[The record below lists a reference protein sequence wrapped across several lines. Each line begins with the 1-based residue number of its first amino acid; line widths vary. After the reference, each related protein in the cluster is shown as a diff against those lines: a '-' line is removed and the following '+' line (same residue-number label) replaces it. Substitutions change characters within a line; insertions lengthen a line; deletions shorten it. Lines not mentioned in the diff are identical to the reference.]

1 MSPKSLF
8 LHKQGMEKC
17 NYRIKVIIIPNF
29 RSGSSFLG
37 SLMSAGARVTYV
49 YEPFFGVFINGT
61 DIQDFIERNDVAA
74 SQLIR
79 QNLTDLFDCRT
90 VYVKRRE
97 KHKNI
102 KNCKKSPARVIK
114 TIRVRCNQVESWIG
128 RTDIKV
134 KVTTDK

>member
-1 MSPKSLF
+1 
-8 LHKQGMEKC
+8 
-17 NYRIKVIIIPNF
+17 
-29 RSGSSFLG
+29 
-37 SLMSAGARVTYV
+37 MSAGDRVTYV

-61 DIQDFIERNDVAA
+61 DIKDFIERNDVAA

-90 VYVKRRE
+90 LYVKRRE

-102 KNCKKSPARVIK
+102 KNCQKIPARVIK
-114 TIRVRCNQVESWIG
+114 TIRVRYNQVESWIG

-134 KVTTDK
+134 KVTKGTGHLIRLGKSLD